1 MNAPTVSVVIPSYNH
16 ERFIGEAIDSVLGQ
30 TLADLELI
38 VIDDGSRDGS
48 RALIRGYA
56 GRDPRVTLVEQANA
70 GAHAAINRGLGL
82 ARGQFLAI
90 LNSDD
95 RFAPQRL
102 ARLHEV
108 CAQGADFVVSA
119 ARLIDGDSRLIEDPD
134 HWWNAM
140 MRAFRDRAREVG
152 SVDGLLFGN
161 YTVSTSNF
169 FFRRA
174 LFEVLGPLRAYR
186 YVMDWDYALRA
197 ALHAP
202 GRFAYLADEPLLD
215 YRLHGGNAIL
225 AGMPLSALEAAAVE
239 RGVLRR
245 HYGIPP
251 ALLASQHR
259 HQRLLRKHQVAAI
272 AARRDTE
279 WERIVHDFEQRLVRA
294 THGWEEAAR
303 GYEQAQLGWAETR
316 DAWTQTRAALIG
328 ATDELDRTRLA
339 LEQERRQLADT
350 RHDLELLR
358 NSRSYRLGQALTAP
372 LRWLRWQIHGSSPA
386 EPIPGSG
393 PAPTPAIP
401 YALLTPVPVPLS
413 GEPLRLAVH
422 LHLHYLD
429 LLEEFI
435 GYLGN
440 IPVPFDL
447 FVTVTQPAPELATD
461 LGRRF
466 PRVTVLEVENRGKDI
481 GGFIA
486 ALNRFDLDRY
496 DLVLKLHSKKS
507 LNFDSYIRVVQA
519 LFGADVADG
528 ASWRRQLLDPVLG
541 SSKAVAAVLGA
552 FRSDPAL
559 GMVGS
564 AKFICEAPEAD
575 AAMYRE
581 LCRRLGVKP
590 QVLFFAGTMFWIR
603 GAVLERVRRAGFTP
617 ADFDP
622 VALAAVEGTLEHGF
636 ERVFGALVA
645 DCGYTVGGIREVPR

>member
-48 RALIRGYA
+48 RALIRGYVE
-56 GRDPRVTLVEQANA
+56 RDPRVMLIEQANA
-70 GAHAAINRGLGL
+70 GAHAAINRGLGM

-108 CAQGADFVVSA
+108 CAQGADFIVTG
-119 ARLIDGDSRLIEDPD
+119 ARLIDGDSRLIDDSD

-140 MRAFRDRAREVG
+140 MRAFRDRTREVG

-202 GRFAYLADEPLLD
+202 ERFAYLADEPLLD

-225 AGMPLSALEAAAVE
+225 AGMPRSALEAAAVE
-239 RGVLRR
+239 RRVLRR

-294 THGWEEAAR
+294 TRSWEDAAQ

-316 DAWTQTRAALIG
+316 DAWAKTREALVG
-328 ATDELDRTRLA
+328 ATDELAETRHA

-350 RHDLELLR
+350 WHEMELLR

-372 LRWLRWQIHGSSPA
+372 LRWLRQQIHGSPP

-401 YALLTPVPVPLS
+401 YALLTPVPTPLS
-413 GEPLRLAVH
+413 GESLRVAVH

-435 GYLGN
+435 GYLDN
-440 IPVPFDL
+440 ISVPFDL
-447 FVTVTQPAPELATD
+447 FVTVTQPIPDLGAE

-466 PRVTVLEVENRGKDI
+466 PRVAVLEVENRGKDI

-486 ALNRFDLDRY
+486 ALNRFDLHRY

-528 ASWRRQLLDPVLG
+528 ASWRRQLIDPVLG
-541 SSKAVAAVLGA
+541 SPKAVAGVLDA
-552 FRSDPAL
+552 FRADPAL

-564 AKFICEAPEAD
+564 AKFICSAPDAD

-581 LCRRLGVKP
+581 LCRRLGVEP
-590 QVLFFAGTMFWIR
+590 RVLFFAGTMFWIR

-622 VALAAVEGTLEHGF
+622 AASTAVESTLEHGF

-645 DCGYTVGGIREVPR
+645 DCGYTVGGIREAPR

>member
-1 MNAPTVSVVIPSYNH
+1 MNGPTVSVVIPSYNH
-16 ERFIGEAIDSVLGQ
+16 ERFIGEAINSVLGQ

-48 RALIRGYA
+48 RALIRGYVEH
-56 GRDPRVTLVEQANA
+56 DPRVMLVEQANA

-108 CAQGADFVVSA
+108 CAQGADFVVTA
-119 ARLIDGDSRLIEDPD
+119 ARLIDGDSRVIDDPD

-140 MRAFRDRAREVG
+140 MRAFRDRACEVG

-202 GRFAYLADEPLLD
+202 ERFAYLADEPLLD

-225 AGMPLSALEAAAVE
+225 AGMPRSALEAAAVE
-239 RGVLRR
+239 RRVLRR

-272 AARRDTE
+272 AAQRDTE

-294 THGWEEAAR
+294 TRGWEEAAR
-303 GYEQAQLGWAETR
+303 GYEQAQYGWAETR
-316 DAWTQTRAALIG
+316 EALVG
-328 ATDELDRTRLA
+328 ATDELDRTRLVI
-339 LEQERRQLADT
+339 EQERRQLADT
-350 RHDLELLR
+350 RHELELLR

-372 LRWLRWQIHGSSPA
+372 LRWLRQQIHGSPLT
-386 EPIPGSG
+386 EPTPGSG

-401 YALLTPVPVPLS
+401 YVLLTPVPAPLS

-440 IPVPFDL
+440 IPVSFDL
-447 FVTVTQPAPELATD
+447 FVTVTQTAPALAAE

-466 PRVTVLEVENRGKDI
+466 PCVAVLEVENRGKDI

-541 SSKAVAAVLGA
+541 SPKAVAGVLDA
-552 FRSDPAL
+552 FRADPAL

-564 AKFICEAPEAD
+564 AKYICEAPEAD

-581 LCRRLGVKP
+581 LCRRLGVNP

-603 GAVLERVRRAGFTP
+603 GAVLERIRRAGFTP

-622 VALAAVEGTLEHGF
+622 AASAAVEGTLEHGF

-645 DCGYTVGGIREVPR
+645 DCGYAVGGIREAPR